1 MAHAHPG
8 DGPLAIWFRANSS
21 FFERSFSR
29 RTVFFRYEIG
39 VPGSRE

>member
-21 FFERSFSR
+21 FFERSYFGGS
-29 RTVFFRYEIG
+29 VFFRYETG